1 MGFQDQDPNTMGC
14 IIAMIFMVLVFIF
27 FICVAVTM

>member
-1 MGFQDQDPNTMGC
+1 MALQDHDPNTVGC
-14 IIAMIFMVLVFIF
+14 FIAMIFMVLVFIF